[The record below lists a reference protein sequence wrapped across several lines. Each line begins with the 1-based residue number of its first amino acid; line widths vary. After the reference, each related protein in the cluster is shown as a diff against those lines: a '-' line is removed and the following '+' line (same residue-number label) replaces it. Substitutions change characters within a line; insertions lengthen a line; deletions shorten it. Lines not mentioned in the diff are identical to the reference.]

1 MRLIEKI
8 REVSDIFKKKSGLE
22 FPWKEA
28 ESICLHIL
36 GCDRVYALRDDPV
49 ISPEQGSAIDESVR
63 RRLKGEPLQYITGTV
78 EFMDLIFNVGKG
90 VLIPRP
96 ETELLVLAAIG
107 LVTGEGKNDGGEKA
121 KTTGVDGG
129 RGMDILDLCTGS
141 GCIAVTLGAR
151 FPGAKI
157 IATDMS
163 ENALGYARKNAERN
177 NVSNV
182 TFLQGDLF
190 EHIDNKRFDLII
202 SNPPY
207 IRSGEI
213 PLLQREIREWE
224 PILALDGG
232 ADGLNVYRRIIEQL
246 DRYLSHDGCC
256 LLEIGYDQR
265 EDVASFASEQGL
277 TARFLKDM
285 AGLDRIAVLTT
296 KDS

>member
-8 REVSDIFKKKSGLE
+8 REVSDIFKKTGLE

-36 GCDRVYALRDDPV
+36 GCDRVSALRDDPV
-49 ISPEQGSAIDESVR
+49 ISSEQGFAIDESVL

-96 ETELLVLAAIG
+96 ETELLVLAAISMME
-107 LVTGEGKNDGGEKA
+107 VNNDGGEKG
-121 KTTGVDGG
+121 KKPGVDGG
-129 RGMDILDLCTGS
+129 MELNILDLCTGS
-141 GCIAVTLGAR
+141 GCIAITLGAR

-163 ENALGYARKNAERN
+163 ENALDYARKNAEGN

-190 EHIDNKRFDLII
+190 EHIDKEQFDLII

-207 IRSGEI
+207 IRTGEI

-246 DRYLSHDGCC
+246 DRYLKHDGCC

-265 EDVASFASEQGL
+265 EDVDSFASEQGL

-296 KDS
+296 KDF